1 MPHVVIVTDRVHFT
15 TVRQEMRRAVGG
27 RYRSWATARAIMEV
41 VWFQGPRA

>member
-27 RYRSWATARAIMEV
+27 RYSS
-41 VWFQGPRA
+41 